1 MLPKIDCIGR
11 MFDLKTKK
19 SSLLLAL
26 LVTRI
31 THYTFV
37 FIHKLFRVLGSSIK
51 EISISYRISSS

>member
-37 FIHKLFRVLGSSIK
+37 FIHKLFRVLDYSIK
-51 EISISYRISSS
+51 EISILY